1 MQNCIKLMLKTEIK
15 MYAKLL
21 LLGFLNQDNFLLNEM
36 YHNINYIEGTDLC
49 NTHKLAFYFWL
60 EAGL

>member
-1 MQNCIKLMLKTEIK
+1 MIKTEIK

>member
-1 MQNCIKLMLKTEIK
+1 MLKTEIK

-21 LLGFLNQDNFLLNEM
+21 LLGFLNQEKKILNEM
-36 YHNINYIEGTDLC
+36 YHKINSKEGTDLC